1 MLFSRGTNRRPESD
15 CSMRVYNSN
24 ISGGTAAG
32 TDRTQ
37 EARGT
42 EAAAGKTAT
51 ASNSGSDRV
60 ELSQALGSLAKAM
73 SADNASRASRVASLS
88 AQYQSGTYQPN
99 SHATSRSMISEA
111 LNSGGE

>member
-1 MLFSRGTNRRPESD
+1 
-15 CSMRVYNSN
+15 MRVYNSN

-51 ASNSGSDRV
+51 SSSSAGDRV
-60 ELSQALGSLAKAM
+60 ELSPALGSLAKAM
-73 SADNASRASRVASLS
+73 SVESASRASRVASL
-88 AQYQSGTYQPN
+88 ATQYQSGNYQPN
-99 SHATSRSMISEA
+99 SQATSKSMVSEA
-111 LNSGGE
+111 LDSGGQ